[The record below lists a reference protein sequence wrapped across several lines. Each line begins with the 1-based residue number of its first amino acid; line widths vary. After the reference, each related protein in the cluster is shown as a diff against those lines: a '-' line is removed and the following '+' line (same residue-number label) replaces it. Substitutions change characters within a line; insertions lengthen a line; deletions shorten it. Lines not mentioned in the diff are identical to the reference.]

1 MERSFHLMIYIGLI
15 IIASYVFGVIW
26 LGNGIIQYS
35 LINDDTFHP
44 EVSIIISAHNE
55 EKNIANLL
63 DILINQEYQ
72 SDYEIII
79 ANDRST
85 DLTESI
91 ISSYVNQYS
100 NIRLININMKSKV
113 ILKVFL
119 SVMIGLMVGLY
130 ISENS
135 FNSIRILSL

>member
-1 MERSFHLMIYIGLI
+1 MIYIGLI
-15 IIASYVFGVIW
+15 IIVSYVFALIW
-26 LGNGIIQYS
+26 LRNGIIQYNF
-35 LINDDTFHP
+35 INDDTFHP

-85 DLTESI
+85 DLTESVI
-91 ISSYVNQYS
+91 ATYVD
-100 NIRLININMKSKV
+100 K
-113 ILKVFL
+113 ILKQ
-119 SVMIGLMVGLY
+119 GL
-130 ISENS
+130 
-135 FNSIRILSL
+135 

>member
-1 MERSFHLMIYIGLI
+1 MIYNGLI
-15 IIASYVFGVIW
+15 IIASYVFALIW